1 MIETE
6 ALVVS
11 ASGRSA
17 MVRPAPHS
25 PCGQCDPVH
34 GCRSMSLARMF
45 SRRDMAYPVMNDVAA
60 RAGDK
65 VVVAVHEKV
74 LLLSAALLYVLPLF
88 ALLLGAL
95 LGQPFGEL
103 ASVLLGVLLFALSLL
118 FVRSGLDRRLVMHWM
133 MPHIARRIDPSIIV
147 MERRSSCHSKS

>member
-11 ASGRSA
+11 ACGRTA

-45 SRRDMAYPVMNDVAA
+45 SRRDIAYPVANDVAA
-60 RAGDK
+60 KAGDK

-74 LLLSAALLYVLPLF
+74 LLVSAATLYVLPL
-88 ALLLGAL
+88 LSLVLGAL
-95 LGQPFGEL
+95 LGRPFGEL

-118 FVRSGLDRRLVMHWM
+118 FVRNGFDRRLVTRWM
-133 MPHIARRIDPSIIV
+133 MPHIARRIDSSIII
-147 MERRSSCHSKS
+147 MERRASCHSKS